1 MKAAIYPTAVEKEV
15 KTLVKDWTRDK
26 VHSRKPEQGADA

>member
-1 MKAAIYPTAVEKEV
+1 MKAATHPTAVEREE

-26 VHSRKPEQGADA
+26 VHSRA